1 MTQNDEEI
9 HTSQALL
16 VKVFRQQLHSLMP
29 AALKGAATDM
39 RYFARSRF
47 SKGLAHKKKLS

>member
-47 SKGLAHKKKLS
+47 SKGLVHKKKLS